1 MLVLA
6 AFVPSLIY
14 WITTR
19 KGAEDVLT
27 FWKNGMEAMFVLG
40 TG

>member
-1 MLVLA
+1 MLG

-19 KGAEDVLT
+19 KGAEDMLT
-27 FWKNGMEAMFVLG
+27 FWKRRMEAVFVLR